1 MKKRT
6 LTALFAVTALS
17 SAMMAGCAG
26 KAEKEAATTA
36 EETTTE
42 AAEETTEAETK
53 EAPAEE
59 EDEENYD
66 TGDASMDN
74 TRNQDEIGEQELL
87 VVSFGTSYNDSR
99 RLTIGAIENAME
111 KAFPDY
117 SVRRGFTSQIIID
130 HVKSRD
136 DVTIDNVDE
145 ALKRAVD
152 NKVKTLVIQP
162 THLMNGLEYNDLVNE
177 VAQYS
182 DAFESVAIGLPLLTS
197 DEDFQIVADAIV
209 KATASYDDGKTAIC
223 FMGHGTEAESNAV
236 YAKMQ
241 QVLTEGGHAN
251 YFVGTVEATPSLE
264 DVLALVQAGSYER
277 VVLQP
282 LMIVAGD
289 HANNDMAGDEEGS
302 WKTTFEA
309 AGYQVECLVNGL
321 GELEEIQNLLVAH
334 AQAAMAGEEDE
345 ENYETGDASLD
356 NPRNQDEIGESEL
369 LVVSFG
375 TSYNDNRR
383 LTIGAIEAAM
393 EKAFPE
399 YSVRR
404 GFTSQIII
412 DHVKDRDGEVI
423 DNVGEA
429 LDRAVANGV
438 KNLVIQPTHLMNG
451 LEYSDLVNEVAQYS
465 DAFEAVSIGEPL
477 LTSDEDFQAV
487 ADAIVEATASYDDGK
502 TAICFMGH
510 GTEADS
516 NAVYAKMQQLLTDGG
531 HENYF
536 VGTVEATPSLEDVLA
551 LVQAGSYERVV
562 LQPLMIVAGD
572 HANNDMAGDEEGS
585 WKTTFEAAGYQVECL
600 VNGLGE
606 LEAVQ
611 NLLVAHA
618 QAAIDALN

>member
-1 MKKRT
+1 MKMKK
-6 LTALFAVTALS
+6 LLALLLVFAMAAALFA
-17 SAMMAGCAG
+17 GCNG
-26 KAEKEAATTA
+26 KPEATEPTATTD
-36 EETTTE
+36 TTT
-42 AAEETTEAETK
+42 APTE
-53 EAPAEE
+53 
-59 EDEENYD
+59 DDGENYD
-66 TGDASMDN
+66 TGDASLDN
-74 TRNQDEIGEQELL
+74 PRNQDEIGENELL
-87 VVSFGTSYNDSR
+87 VVSFGTSYNDNR
-99 RLTIGAIENAME
+99 RLTIGAIEAAME
-111 KAFPDY
+111 KAFPEY

-130 HVKSRD
+130 HVKDRD
-136 DVTIDNVDE
+136 GEIIDNVGE
-145 ALKRAVD
+145 ALDRAVA
-152 NKVKTLVIQP
+152 NGVKNLVIQP

-356 NPRNQDEIGESEL
+356 KPRNQDEIGESEL

-412 DHVKDRDGEVI
+412 DHVKDRDGEII

-477 LTSDEDFQAV
+477 LTSDEDFQTV

-572 HANNDMAGDEEGS
+572 HANNDMAGNEEGS